1 MNNNQRHIITVTIS
15 LQEYDELRRLKDVGG
30 VWIYGS
36 HCVYGLDKVEKTLL
50 DTTLKVERMFYDKD
64 AEIDNLKKQISTL
77 ENKKSFWKRLFK

>member
-36 HCVYGLDKVEKTLL
+36 HCVYGLDKEEKTLRN
-50 DTTLKVERMFYDKD
+50 TIVRV
-64 AEIDNLKKQISTL
+64 
-77 ENKKSFWKRLFK
+77 

>member
-15 LQEYDELRRLKDVGG
+15 LQEYDELRSLKDVGG

-36 HCVYGLDKVEKTLL
+36 HCVYGLDKVEKTLR
-50 DTTLKVERMFYDKD
+50 DTTLRVEKMFSDKD
-64 AEIDNLKKQISTL
+64 AEICNLKKQISTL